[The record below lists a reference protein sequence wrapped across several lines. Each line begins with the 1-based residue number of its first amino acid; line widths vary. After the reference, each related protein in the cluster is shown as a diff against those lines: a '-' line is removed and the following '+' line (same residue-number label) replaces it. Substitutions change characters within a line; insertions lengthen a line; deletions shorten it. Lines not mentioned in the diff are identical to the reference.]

1 MAQSHFGAR
10 FRCAAW
16 LTVQSARAR
25 PRSCAQG
32 RSSPRRLRP
41 DDLNYPRRGAR
52 ALAAHLR
59 PEPAAKHSRAT
70 RNSLTNETPTE
81 PAIRAPVVVVVSLP
95 FFAAL
100 GTANK
105 WRRPLLWPPPEGR
118 LDSRPGSPP
127 RAVNEWRARALG
139 GQVFV
144 YEIKRVTSFGDSS
157 SLFFARRRL
166 PLRASRFDAARDQG
180 IVNYTLVVVVVS
192 FHAGAFH
199 HHVDADAWR
208 SRRAKIRPPP
218 QRIERRSQTTKG
230 REY

>member
-1 MAQSHFGAR
+1 MRRRRSLLFAPPSSSSS
-10 FRCAAW
+10 RC
-16 LTVQSARAR
+16 L
-25 PRSCAQG
+25 
-32 RSSPRRLRP
+32 SSPRSA
-41 DDLNYPRRGAR
+41 RRINGGG
-52 ALAAHLR
+52 
-59 PEPAAKHSRAT
+59 HSC
-70 RNSLTNETPTE
+70 
-81 PAIRAPVVVVVSLP
+81 
-95 FFAAL
+95 
-100 GTANK
+100 G
-105 WRRPLLWPPPEGR
+105 RRPKVDLTRAGRARRHELLMNG
-118 LDSRPGSPP
+118 
-127 RAVNEWRARALG
+127 ARARALG

-208 SRRAKIRPPP
+208 SRCAKIRPPP